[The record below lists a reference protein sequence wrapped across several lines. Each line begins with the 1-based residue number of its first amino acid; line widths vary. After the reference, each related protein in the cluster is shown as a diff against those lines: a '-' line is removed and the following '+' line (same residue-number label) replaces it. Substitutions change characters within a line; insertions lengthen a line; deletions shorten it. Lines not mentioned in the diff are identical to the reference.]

1 MDLSIIILNY
11 KSKNLTKQCIKT
23 IKLCEP
29 KLSYEIIV
37 VDNASRDGVGAMLKE
52 RFPDVRFIAAKE
64 NLGYAA
70 GNNLWLR
77 AATGRFLMILN
88 PDITVR
94 PGAIEAAVGYLG
106 AHPEV
111 GILGPKLV
119 KPDGRVDESCYRF
132 PTPLIPV
139 YRRTPLGRTKAGRE
153 ALRRYLMVEYDRRET
168 REVDWLLGAVLLV
181 RREAYEKV
189 GPFDDD
195 YFLYFEDTDWCR
207 RFRAAGFKVVYF
219 TGSEMVHYHERLS
232 AKGNWFTSLFNK
244 ATRVHIQSC
253 IKYFRKWRNRGE
265 AAAAVSG
272 LAPREI
278 LK

>member
-11 KSKNLTKQCIKT
+11 KSKNLTKQCVKT
-23 IKLCEP
+23 IRLCAP
-29 KLSYEIIV
+29 KLAYEIIV
-37 VDNASRDGVGAMLKE
+37 VDNASQDGVGAMLQE
-52 RFPDVRFIAAKE
+52 SFPDVRFIAAKE

-70 GNNLWLR
+70 GNNIGLR
-77 AATGRFLMILN
+77 AATGRVLMILN

-94 PGAIEAAVGYLG
+94 PGAIEAAVAYLD
-106 AHPEV
+106 AHPEI

-119 KPDGRVDESCYRF
+119 KPDGRVDESCFRL

-139 YRRTPLGRTKAGRE
+139 YRRTPLGRTAKGRQ
-153 ALRRYLMVEYDRRET
+153 ALARYLMADYDRRET

-181 RREAYEKV
+181 SRAAYEQV
-189 GPFDDD
+189 GPFDED

-207 RFRAAGFKVVYF
+207 RFRDAGYRVVYF
-219 TGSEMVHYHERLS
+219 TGAEMVHYHERLS
-232 AKGNWFTSLFNK
+232 AQGNWLTSLFNK

-253 IKYFRKWRNRGE
+253 VRYFRKWRVRGE
-265 AAAAVSG
+265 AAAAMTG
-272 LAPREI
+272 LSPREI